1 MKTWETKFLELENSL
16 NLFRESK
23 MKRLVGLDSLGTE
36 NGRRISELWAKINI
50 FTENVPTENQQVN
63 FAISGHDSISR

>member
-1 MKTWETKFLELENSL
+1 
-16 NLFRESK
+16 

-50 FTENVPTENQQVN
+50 FTENVPPENQRVN
-63 FAISGHDSISR
+63 FAISGHDSISS